1 MTFARRLAGD
11 LDVRADAERA
21 FCVTISATMADRSA
35 DRHLARQQRTHYL
48 GTCNWC
54 GDLITHAADAPG
66 RKPRFCSPSCKQAAY
81 RINKLLS
88 ADSQRQFRSE
98 N

>member
-1 MTFARRLAGD
+1 LAGD
-11 LDVRADAERA
+11 LDARADGERA
-21 FCVTISATMADRSA
+21 FRVTISATMKDRST

-48 GTCNWC
+48 GTCNRC
-54 GDLITHAADAPG
+54 GDLILHAADAPG
-66 RKPRFCSPSCKQAAY
+66 RRPHFCSPRCKQAAY
-81 RINKLLS
+81 RINKLRS